1 MKIGVCAPPEKLPL
15 LCELGYDY
23 FEANFSWL
31 AGLDEAAYREKTALV
46 EASPLRAEA
55 FNGFFPG
62 GMKLYALDGDQ
73 TPMLREIAAYC
84 ERAFPRAAAW
94 GGKVAVIG
102 SGYVRGIPEGMT
114 WKACDAQFARVLAV
128 CGEIA
133 EKYGMKVTVEPLS
146 RNECNYIHTVAD
158 GAKVARMA
166 DQAGV
171 GMMVD
176 FYHHWKNGEELATL
190 PDNADLL
197 LHAHY
202 ARPGD
207 RNFPGAED
215 EASLRDIAEVLKKCP
230 HIERIS
236 LECVW
241 KPDYDTAVRDARPLM
256 ETFKNIGYP
265 RREL

>member
-1 MKIGVCAPPEKLPL
+1 MKIGVCAPPDRLPL
-15 LCELGYDY
+15 LKEMGYDY
-23 FEANFSWL
+23 IESNFSWL
-31 AGLDEAAYREKTALV
+31 AGLSEEDYRKNTTLL
-46 EASPLRAEA
+46 EASGLSSEA

-62 GMKLYALDGDQ
+62 GIQLYTPHGDQ
-73 TPMLREIAAYC
+73 SPLLRNVEAFC
-84 ERAFPRAAAW
+84 EGAFARATSW

-114 WKACDAQFARVLAV
+114 WEDCDQQFARVLAV
-128 CGEIA
+128 CGEVG
-133 EKYGMKVTVEPLS
+133 EKYGMKVTVEALS
-146 RNECNYIHTVAD
+146 RNECTYIHTIAE

-166 DQAGV
+166 NHPSV

-176 FYHHWKNGEELATL
+176 FYHHWKNGEDLATL
-190 PDNADLL
+190 PDNADIL

-207 RNFPGAED
+207 RNCPQPGD
-215 EASLRDIAEVLKKCP
+215 EAILKGCFEALKKCP

-241 KPDYDTAVRDARPLM
+241 NPNIDEGIRTARPLM
-256 ETFKNIGYP
+256 EIFKEI
-265 RREL
+265 